1 MFGQIWVCTL
11 VHNTIINI
19 GEGMDDIGFNQPR
32 LTSNKIYDY
41 NDNRTAQEPW
51 STHMQKCNKPLQM
64 WVHLTVTKYYADT
77 WVGI

>member
-41 NDNRTAQEPW
+41 NDNRTAQEP
-51 STHMQKCNKPLQM
+51 
-64 WVHLTVTKYYADT
+64 
-77 WVGI
+77 